1 MKIIIADD
9 SGFCF
14 GVKRAMEKTL
24 NLAKSN
30 EKSVHTLGPLIH
42 NNQVIEYLEGLNVFS
57 VSSIDEVEEGPL
69 IIRSHGVPLSVYE
82 KAKDANTEIIDAT
95 CPYVRKVQEIVKIEH
110 ESGRQVVILG
120 NPGHPEVIGING
132 WCQNE
137 AIVINDESNIDSI
150 SNCDRI
156 SIVAQTT
163 LNIEKWNR
171 LTNLIS
177 NLSKDV
183 RLFNTI
189 CSATS
194 NRQKSCIDLSQK
206 ADAVL
211 IIGGFHSSNTQ
222 KLFELSKK
230 YCPESHHIETA
241 EQLDFKWLEDV
252 ETLGIS
258 AGASTPDW
266 IINDVIKKIKIKVG
280 RQTME
285 NENLMNE
292 MLEEI
297 EKSLRVPRRGEILK
311 AKVVQISDDEVV
323 VNIGYKSDGIIP
335 KKELTSDEGVNLKDI
350 LNEDDEIEVMV
361 IKSDDGEGN
370 VLLSR
375 KRVDA
380 LKQWDDLKVY
390 LDEDK
395 PVKVSTKEVVKGGI
409 IAYFDDIRG
418 FIPASHLSLN
428 YVSNLN
434 AFVNEEIEVKII
446 EFNKEKRNVVFSHKE
461 VLEQGRKKELETL
474 WAELEVNQKL
484 QGKVKRLAKFG
495 AFVDIGGVDGLVHI
509 SELSW
514 GRIKNPGELLKVG
527 DDIEVVIIGLDK
539 ENNKISLSLK
549 QILPDP
555 WSLVNTK
562 YNIGD
567 IINGRVVNLTDFGA
581 FVEIEP
587 GLEGLVHISQISKE
601 HVKTTSDALKVN
613 EEVEVKILGIDKEK
627 QRISLSIKDA
637 VEGADVEEAPAEEV
651 EEEEN
656 DSREIPESVKEETI
670 TIGDMLE
677 SKKNQ

>member
-1 MKIIIADD
+1 MKIIISEN

-14 GVKRAMEKTL
+14 GVKRAMDKTL
-24 NLAKSN
+24 ELANSN
-30 EKSVHTLGPLIH
+30 NNKIYTFGPLIH
-42 NNQVIEYLEGLNVFS
+42 NNQVIKYLEEMNVFCAWS
-57 VSSIDEVEEGPL
+57 MEEALEEPM
-69 IIRSHGVPLSVYE
+69 IVRSHGIPLADYQR
-82 KAKDANTEIIDAT
+82 AKKLNVEIIDAT
-95 CPYVRKVQEIVKIEH
+95 CPYVRKVQQIAKAEFEK
-110 ESGRQVVILG
+110 GRQVVILG
-120 NPGHPEVIGING
+120 NSSHPEVIGING
-132 WCQNE
+132 WCNNS
-137 AIVINDESNIDSI
+137 AIIINDESNIDSI
-150 SNCDRI
+150 SNYDKI
-156 SIVAQTT
+156 SVVAQTT
-163 LNIEKWNR
+163 LNIELWNR
-171 LTNLIS
+171 LSGIIKGLPI
-177 NLSKDV
+177 DV
-183 RLFNTI
+183 QLFNTI
-189 CSATS
+189 CSATRD
-194 NRQKSCIDLSQK
+194 RQKACVELSK
-206 ADAVL
+206 IADTML
-211 IIGGFHSSNTQ
+211 IIGGYHSSNTQ

-230 YCPESHHIETA
+230 YCSKSHHIETA
-241 EQLDFKWLEDV
+241 EQLDPKWIENA
-252 ETLGIS
+252 ETIGIS

-266 IINDVIKKIKIKVG
+266 VINNVVKKIKIKVG

-285 NENLMNE
+285 NENMMNE

-335 KKELTSDEGVNLKDI
+335 KRELTSEEGVNLKDI

-361 IKSDDGEGN
+361 MKSDDGEGN

-380 LKQWDDLKVY
+380 LKQWDDLKVFI
-390 LDEDK
+390 DEGK
-395 PVKVSTKEVVKGGI
+395 PVTVSTKEVVKGGI
-409 IAYFDDIRG
+409 IAYFGDIRG

-428 YVSNLN
+428 YVSNLS
-434 AFVNEEIEVKII
+434 AFVNEELEVKII
-446 EFNKEKRNVVFSHKE
+446 EFNKEKRNVVFSRKE
-461 VLEQGRKKELETL
+461 VLEQGRKKELEAL
-474 WAELEVNQKL
+474 WGELEVGQKL

-562 YNIGD
+562 YNTGD
-567 IINGRVVNLTDFGA
+567 VINGRVVNLTDFGA

-637 VEGADVEEAPAEEV
+637 TEEDVV
-651 EEEEN
+651 EEEPSKESEEEESDN
-656 DSREIPESVKEETI
+656 MEIPESVKEETI
-670 TIGDMLE
+670 TIKDMLE
-677 SKKNQ
+677 SKQNQ

>member
-1 MKIIIADD
+1 MEIIISDN

-14 GVKRAMEKTL
+14 GVKSAMEKTVGL
-24 NLAKSN
+24 SDVN
-30 EKSVHTLGPLIH
+30 EKRIHTLGPLIH
-42 NNQVIEYLEGLNVFS
+42 NNQVIEYLEERGIFIAN
-57 VSSIDEVEEGPL
+57 SIEEIEEGPL
-69 IIRSHGVPLSVYE
+69 IIRSHGVPLVVYE
-82 KAKDANTEIIDAT
+82 KAKKLNIEIVDAT
-95 CPYVRKVQEIVKIEH
+95 CPYVRKVQEIAASEF
-110 ESGRQVVILG
+110 EQGRQLVILG
-120 NPGHPEVIGING
+120 NPDHPEVIGING
-132 WCQNE
+132 WCHNE
-137 AIVINDESNIDSI
+137 AIIINNESNIDSI

-177 NLSKDV
+177 SLSKDV

-189 CSATS
+189 CAATR

-206 ADAVL
+206 ADVML
-211 IIGGFHSSNTQ
+211 IIGGLHSSNTQ

-230 YCPESHHIETA
+230 YCLESHHIETA
-241 EQLDFKWLEDV
+241 EQLDPKWIENAEIV
-252 ETLGIS
+252 GIS

-335 KKELTSDEGVNLKDI
+335 KKEITSEEGVKLTDI
-350 LNEDDEIEVMV
+350 LKEDDEIEVMV

-390 LDEDK
+390 LDENK
-395 PVKVSTKEVVKGGI
+395 PVKVFTKEVVKGGL
-409 IAYFDDIRG
+409 IAYFEDIRG

-539 ENNKISLSLK
+539 ESNKISLSLK

-567 IINGRVVNLTDFGA
+567 IISGRVVNLTDFGA

-637 VEGADVEEAPAEEV
+637 TEDEAGEEPSVEEVDEEEDENLEV
-651 EEEEN
+651 E
-656 DSREIPESVKEETI
+656 ESVKEDII

>member
-1 MKIIIADD
+1 MEIIISDN

-14 GVKRAMEKTL
+14 GVKRAMEKTIG
-24 NLAKSN
+24 LANTS
-30 EKSVHTLGPLIH
+30 EKSIHTLGPLIH
-42 NNQVIEYLEGLNVFS
+42 NNQVIEFLEGLDVF
-57 VSSIDEVEEGPL
+57 VVNSIDDHLEGPL
-69 IIRSHGVPLSVYE
+69 IIRSHGVPLNVYE
-82 KAKDANTEIIDAT
+82 KAKDANIEIVDAT
-95 CPYVRKVQEIVKIEH
+95 CPYVRKVQQIAKAENEK
-110 ESGRQVVILG
+110 GRKLVILG
-120 NPGHPEVIGING
+120 NPDHPEVIGIKG
-132 WCQNE
+132 WCENN
-137 AIVINDESNIDSI
+137 AIVINDERNIDSI
-150 SNCDRI
+150 SNYDRI

-163 LNIEKWNR
+163 LDAEKWER
-171 LTNLIS
+171 LTDLIS
-177 NLSKDV
+177 KTKSDV
-183 RLFNTI
+183 KMFNTI

-194 NRQKSCIDLSQK
+194 NRQKACIELSKK
-206 ADAVL
+206 ADLMFVV
-211 IIGGFHSSNTQ
+211 GGFHSSNTQ
-222 KLFELSKK
+222 KLYELSKK
-230 YCPESHHIETA
+230 NCSKSHHIETA
-241 EQLDFKWLEDV
+241 EQVNADWIENADIV
-252 ETLGIS
+252 GIS

-266 IINDVIKKIKIKVG
+266 VINDVIKKIKIKVG

-335 KKELTSDEGVNLKDI
+335 KRELTSEEGVNLKDI

-390 LDEDK
+390 LDENK

-409 IAYFDDIRG
+409 IAYFEDIRG

-562 YNIGD
+562 YNVGD
-567 IINGRVVNLTDFGA
+567 VIKGRVVNLTDFGA

-601 HVKTTSDALKVN
+601 HVKTTSEALKVN

-637 VEGADVEEAPAEEV
+637 VEGEVVEEAPSTEV
-651 EEEEN
+651 EEEDE
-656 DSREIPESVKEETI
+656 DSLEIPESVKEETI
-670 TIGDMLE
+670 TIKDMLE

>member
-24 NLAKSN
+24 DLAKSN
-30 EKSVHTLGPLIH
+30 EKCVHTLGPLIH
-42 NNQVIEYLEGLNVFS
+42 NNQVIEYLEKRGVFS

-69 IIRSHGVPLSVYE
+69 IIRSHGVPRSVYE
-82 KAKDANTEIIDAT
+82 KAKDANTEIVDAT
-95 CPYVRKVQEIVKIEH
+95 CPYVQKVQEIAKAEY
-110 ESGRQVVILG
+110 ESNRQVVILG
-120 NPGHPEVIGING
+120 NSDHPEVIGING

-137 AIVINDESNIDSI
+137 AIIINDESNIDSI

-177 NLSKDV
+177 SLSKDV

-189 CSATS
+189 CSATR
-194 NRQKSCIDLSQK
+194 NRQKACIDLSQK
-206 ADAVL
+206 ADVIL

-230 YCPESHHIETA
+230 YCPESYHIETA
-241 EQLDFKWLEDV
+241 EQLDPKWIENA
-252 ETLGIS
+252 EIIGIS

-335 KKELTSDEGVNLKDI
+335 KRELTSEEGVNLKDI

-390 LDEDK
+390 LDEDR
-395 PVKVSTKEVVKGGI
+395 PVKVFTKEVVKGGI

-474 WAELEVNQKL
+474 WAELEVDQKL

-527 DDIEVVIIGLDK
+527 DDIEVIIIGLDK

-637 VEGADVEEAPAEEV
+637 VEDTDVEEAPALGV

-656 DSREIPESVKEETI
+656 DSLEVEESVKEDII